1 MKIKK
6 KKLLSLIIP
15 VYNEEKNLFKNLQF
29 NIFKLRN
36 ILKNN
41 FEIII
46 VNDGSTDNSYIE
58 ISRFKK
64 IYPETK
70 IINVKKNNGIG
81 NALNLGF
88 KKSSGSYVFFNS
100 CDLPYKYE
108 NFRKAIKLLKTYDVI
123 IFSRIDRN
131 SLNLWRK
138 LTSITWSLLTRTVLN
153 LNFKDMT
160 FVQIYHRSILDNKR
174 IAKFGPAAFSVE
186 LIYLARIQNMK
197 IIELKTNFHKRKFNE
212 IKYGKFKDII
222 LSFIGLI
229 LIFFF
234 NYNKKYKQ

>member
-1 MKIKK
+1 MKIIKK
-6 KKLLSLIIP
+6 KLISLIIP

-29 NIFKLRN
+29 NIFKLED

-46 VNDGSTDNSYIE
+46 VNDGSTDNSCIE
-58 ISRFKK
+58 INRFKK
-64 IYPETK
+64 IYPNTK

-88 KKSSGSYVFFNS
+88 KKSSGSYIFFNS

-108 NFRKAIKLLKTYDVI
+108 NFRKAIKLLETYDVI

-138 LTSITWSLLTRTVLN
+138 ITSITWSLLTRTILN
-153 LNFKDMT
+153 INFKDMT
-160 FVQIYHRSILDNKR
+160 FVQIYPRSIWDNKR

-186 LIYLARIQNMK
+186 LIYLARLQNMK
-197 IIELKTNFHKRKFNE
+197 IIELKSNFHKREFNE

-222 LSFIGLI
+222 LSFFGLI
-229 LIFFF
+229 FIFFF
-234 NYNKKYKQ
+234 NYNRKYK

>member
-1 MKIKK
+1 MKIIKK
-6 KKLLSLIIP
+6 KLISLIIP

-29 NIFKLRN
+29 NIFKLED

-46 VNDGSTDNSYIE
+46 VNDGSTDNSCIE
-58 ISRFKK
+58 INRFKK
-64 IYPETK
+64 IYPNTK

-88 KKSSGSYVFFNS
+88 KKSSGSYIFFNS
-100 CDLPYKYE
+100 CDLPYRYE
-108 NFRKAIKLLKTYDVI
+108 NFRKAIKLLETYDVI
-123 IFSRIDRN
+123 IFSRINRN

-138 LTSITWSLLTRTVLN
+138 ITSITWSLLTRTILN
-153 LNFKDMT
+153 INFKDMT
-160 FVQIYHRSILDNKR
+160 FVQIYPRSIWDNKR

-186 LIYLARIQNMK
+186 LIYLARLQNMK
-197 IIELKTNFHKRKFNE
+197 IIELKSNFHKREFNE

-222 LSFIGLI
+222 LSFFGLI
-229 LIFFF
+229 FIFFF
-234 NYNKKYKQ
+234 NYNRKYK